1 MKKAIIVAKEKVES
15 VRCYLSDAGLLDRNR
30 KIKKSTRYI
39 GKYLEIPVV
48 DNVDGYEVIEQDEPV
63 YYEPVIKSLKERLR
77 GQIPENECQHLPTG
91 WQVVGDIIIVRI
103 STELDHRKTLI
114 AGTLLEMYPKCKSV
128 VDDFGIEGQFRMP
141 KRKLLIGEETE
152 TIHKENQCY
161 FKLDVT
167 DIMYSKGNLNE
178 RRRMSTFGKDEI
190 VVDMFSGIGYFSI
203 PMAVHSKPLKLI
215 SIEINPLS
223 FKYLQENI
231 KLNHVDDIVIPVNG
245 DCSICTPENTAD
257 RVLMGYVRTTHQ
269 YLKYGIQALKE
280 SGGIL
285 HYHETVP
292 ENRLYERPVTRIK
305 KTASKF
311 GKEVN
316 IHSCRTIKKYS
327 PGVCHV
333 VIDAYIFKPDKK

>member
-1 MKKAIIVAKEKVES
+1 MKKATIVPKEKVES
-15 VRCYLSDAGLLDRNR
+15 VRCYLSDIGLLDRNR
-30 KIKKSTRYI
+30 KIKKTTLYA
-39 GKYLEIPVV
+39 GEYLEIPVK
-48 DNVDGYEVIEQDEPV
+48 DNVDGYKVIEQDKPV
-63 YYEPVIKSLKERLR
+63 YYEPVIKSLKDRLR
-77 GQIPENECQHLPTG
+77 NQIPEHEIQYLPTG

-103 STELDHRKTLI
+103 PEKLDQRKTLI
-114 AGTLLEMYPKCKSV
+114 AETLLKMYPKCKSV
-128 VDDFGIEGQFRMP
+128 VEDFGIEGQFRRP
-141 KRKLLIGEETE
+141 KRKLITGEETE

-167 DIMYSKGNLNE
+167 DVMYSKGNLDE
-178 RRRMSTFGKDEI
+178 RQRMGTLGKDEI

-203 PMAVHSKPLKLI
+203 PMAVHSQPQKLI

-231 KLNHVDDIVIPVNG
+231 NLNHVDDIVIPVNG
-245 DCSICTPENTAD
+245 DCSTCTPENTAD

-305 KTASKF
+305 NVASEF
-311 GKEVN
+311 GKKVD
-316 IHSCRTIKKYS
+316 IRDCHTIKKYS
-327 PGVCHV
+327 PGVFHV
-333 VIDAYIFKPDKK
+333 VIDAYVYKP